1 MGNTCRDDLRCLL
14 ERIKDTDEQVNII
27 IQSGEDCCEFTG
39 CICEVDD
46 CFVVLIDTK
55 RGTCIRTYILLDCIC
70 ALVHPAQ
77 QSCCDEY

>member
-1 MGNTCRDDLRCLL
+1 MGNTCRDDLRRLL
-14 ERIKDTDEQVNII
+14 ERIKDTDEQVDII

-55 RGTCIRTYILLDCIC
+55 HGTCIRTYILLDCIC

-77 QSCCDEY
+77 TCCDEY